1 MRDSLNRKQFKKKRK
16 QPNKTK
22 TKTNKK
28 QPKGIK
34 QIHENLID
42 HLILLCDNTNKVKF
56 HANYLYCQNE
66 NVILFH

>member
-1 MRDSLNRKQFKKKRK
+1 MNWRCFANKGLKVRDSLNRKQFKKKRK

-34 QIHENLID
+34 QIHE
-42 HLILLCDNTNKVKF
+42 KKF
-56 HANYLYCQNE
+56 NWPINF
-66 NVILFH
+66 VMW

>member
-1 MRDSLNRKQFKKKRK
+1 MNWRWYVNKGLKVRDLLNRKQLKKIRK

-34 QIHENLID
+34 QIHETIKSM
-42 HLILLCDNTNKVKF
+42 NKL
-56 HANYLYCQNE
+56 N
-66 NVILFH
+66 I